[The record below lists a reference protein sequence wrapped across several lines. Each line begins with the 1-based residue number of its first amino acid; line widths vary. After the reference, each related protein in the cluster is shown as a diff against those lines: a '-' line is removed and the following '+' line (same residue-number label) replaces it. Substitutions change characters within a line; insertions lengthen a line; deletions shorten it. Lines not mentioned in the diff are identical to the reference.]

1 MDIFKIAPAQ
11 FFFFNKLF
19 TMLRITWEYGSCWDL
34 ILIHVCRKDP
44 NSVIKEKNKRNM
56 VLKIEEFLMLISFLT
71 FLTKFYGL
79 P

>member
-1 MDIFKIAPAQ
+1 
-11 FFFFNKLF
+11 
-19 TMLRITWEYGSCWDL
+19 MLRIMWEYGSCWDL
-34 ILIHVCRKDP
+34 ILIHVGRKDP

-56 VLKIEEFLMLISFLT
+56 VLKVEEFLMLISFLT